1 VERPWAAVCFF
12 FQTGR
17 TARAFPSTCQSAAK
31 CPCPST
37 FEIEG
42 CLAQMQAIAA
52 STGQEAEVQ
61 SNADS
66 CGTGLPR
73 QPSKGR
79 GIKWLA
85 KCLFPNLHSKS
96 KCNSS
101 SKEEVGALADVL
113 TKPGPVQAWQ
123 LDSCANVVRDQELP
137 DEVLQT
143 FADATACSNESTTSS
158 SQNGSKE
165 ASNPVQSEAALA
177 KSVALAKA
185 LANAP
190 EVAPQE
196 SLQSLDEV
204 CSRIG
209 KPPLPLELLDEPTGA
224 TNADSDVDNLLP
236 PLPLLDNQRLDVKAD
251 IPGCACESSV
261 PGGEEEAMADRG
273 LKLISQDRSRRA
285 SADVEMRPRPASFRA
300 GARWTGLEIAAQGEV
315 PANPSKI
322 PSPHKVRSGSAL
334 SMASRPTTAGGETAL
349 TFPTSRQSTES
360 TSWNQQW
367 AHDQKQARPVVQKP
381 VRVLASVHV
390 PAQLTRD
397 KPPLPKTLE
406 KKRPPPPQ
414 LPLPASQST
423 CASTSPRD
431 PLFAFALKRASE
443 SLSLNAAVAPGVD
456 RHRVRLEKL
465 EAAALEDDFEEDL
478 PEVPIKLPSSEQAE
492 PKSNFSELAVSFASL
507 TDDM

>member
-1 VERPWAAVCFF
+1 
-12 FQTGR
+12 
-17 TARAFPSTCQSAAK
+17 
-31 CPCPST
+31 
-37 FEIEG
+37 
-42 CLAQMQAIAA
+42 MQAIAA

-101 SKEEVGALADVL
+101 SKEEVGSLADVL

-123 LDSCANVVRDQELP
+123 SDSCAKVVRDQELP

-143 FADATACSNESTTSS
+143 SADATACSNESTTSS
-158 SQNGSKE
+158 SQTDRNE
-165 ASNPVQSEAALA
+165 TSNPVQSEAALA

-196 SLQSLDEV
+196 SIQSLDEV

-224 TNADSDVDNLLP
+224 TNADSDVGNLLP
-236 PLPLLDNQRLDVKAD
+236 PLPLLDNQRLDVKDD
-251 IPGCACESSV
+251 IPGCARESSV
-261 PGGEEEAMADRG
+261 PGGEEEEATADRG
-273 LKLISQDRSRRA
+273 FKPISQDRSGRA
-285 SADVEMRPRPASFRA
+285 SADVEMRPRPASFRT
-300 GARWTGLEIAAQGEV
+300 GARQMALEIAAQGEV

-322 PSPHKVRSGSAL
+322 PSPQKVRSGSAL

-349 TFPTSRQSTES
+349 TFPTSRNSTES

-367 AHDQKQARPVVQKP
+367 GHGQKQARPVVQKP

-397 KPPLPKTLE
+397 KPPLPKTFE

-414 LPLPASQST
+414 LPLPASQSIG
-423 CASTSPRD
+423 ASTSPRD

-443 SLSLNAAVAPGVD
+443 SSSLKAAVAPGVD

-465 EAAALEDDFEEDL
+465 EAASLEDDFEDDF
-478 PEVPIKLPSSEQAE
+478 PDVPIKLPSESKSEQAE